1 MPYEY
6 EVDNYKAKISEKLY
20 EAGMDYPAAKEDTT
34 EYFNLYTYS
43 LKLK

>member
-6 EVDNYKAKISEKLY
+6 EGDDYKTKFSEKLY
-20 EAGMDYPAAKEDTT
+20 ETGMDYPTVKEDTT

>member
-1 MPYEY
+1 M
-6 EVDNYKAKISEKLY
+6 KLIISEKLY
-20 EAGMDYPAAKEDTT
+20 ETGMDYPTVKEDTT